1 MGKTK
6 NIPKVVV
13 RSFTSADSF
22 AGMDSSKIHMA
33 ATPTASTQSVLIAND
48 DITKQ
53 IVVWET
59 MAATTPT
66 NTATSPFVGTIAE
79 EGSTEDLL
87 VFIPNRLWNFLYSS
101 PYRVSAG
108 KDLVFHQ
115 VQANTGTAS
124 LNTIQLLYTLESV

>member
-1 MGKTK
+1 MPKQK

-13 RSFTSADSF
+13 QSFTSADSY
-22 AGMDSSKIHMA
+22 AGFNSANAHMSDS
-33 ATPTASTQSVLIAND
+33 PTGSTKRVLISND
-48 DITKQ
+48 DTEKQ

-59 MAATTPT
+59 MVATTPT

-79 EGSTEDLL
+79 EDSTEDLL

-108 KDLVFHQ
+108 KDLICHL

-124 LNTIQLLYTLESV
+124 LNTIQLLYTLEDV